1 MEQRNP
7 NFSLQQPD
15 HHYKPMTLTLSK
27 PPILKATKTRLPK
40 LTQRYAQARVYA
52 TQLHATQTRKG
63 GIPFINHLLAVSTL
77 VLENGG
83 NEDQAIAA
91 LLHDAVEDQGGAAT
105 LAVIQQ
111 KFGDRVAAIVA
122 SCTESDIQPKPPWR
136 DRKERYI
143 EQMRQA
149 SAEVH
154 LVSLADKLDNL
165 RSTHALLQQEGITAW
180 QRFKGDRNQSV
191 WFYQELLKIYQT
203 THTGFMI
210 AEYTHLLQAIGS

>member
-1 MEQRNP
+1 MENRNP
-7 NFSLQQPD
+7 NFSIQQPE
-15 HHYKPMTLTLSK
+15 HPYKPMTLTLSK
-27 PPILKATKTRLPK
+27 PPISKTSKTKPQK
-40 LTQRYAQARVYA
+40 LTPRYEQALVYA
-52 TQLHATQTRKG
+52 FQLHATQTRKG
-63 GIPFINHLLAVSTL
+63 GTPYIAHFLAVSSL

-83 NEDQAIAA
+83 DEDQAIAA

-105 LAVIQQ
+105 LTIIQQ
-111 KFGDRVAAIVA
+111 KFGDRVAAIVS

-149 SAEVH
+149 SADVH

-180 QRFKGDRNQSV
+180 QRFKGDRDQSL

-203 THTGFMI
+203 SHTGYMI
-210 AEYTHLLQAIGS
+210 PVYTRILEAIAS

>member
-1 MEQRNP
+1 MILP
-7 NFSLQQPD
+7 
-15 HHYKPMTLTLSK
+15 LSK
-27 PPILKATKTRLPK
+27 PPISKTVKTRLPK
-40 LTQRYAQARVYA
+40 LTQRYEQARIYA

-63 GIPFINHLLAVSTL
+63 GTPFINHLLAVSSL

-83 NEDQAIAA
+83 DEDQAIAA

-122 SCTESDIQPKPPWR
+122 NCTESDIQPKPPWR

-143 EQMRQA
+143 KQMRQA
-149 SAEVH
+149 SADVH

-165 RSTHALLQQEGITAW
+165 RSTHALLQQEGTTAW
-180 QRFKGDRNQSV
+180 QRFKGDRDQSL

-203 THTGFMI
+203 THTGSMI
-210 AEYTHLLQAIGS
+210 TEYTDLLQAIRQF